1 MSGSSTARNVGVR
14 AAAEVVGKLASLV
27 LFAAVARKLGVES
40 LGVFVLAFSVVQIAF
55 VAIDLGLDRYLL
67 REVAKDRESLGR
79 WLGSILTAKL
89 ILAVPV
95 LGATVLIA
103 YLIDYSSQQ
112 ERAIAVVAIVLLLDS
127 AGRSAF
133 AALNAFERGDLL
145 SVALVVQRIG
155 AAAAGIAVLAAGHGV
170 VAVCAAYGVGTAA
183 GTSLAFFLLGRASGV
198 SPLSLRP
205 GGWRRAIGVSRVFAL
220 QDVFTQLLFRLDAVL
235 LSVIASTTA
244 VGIYGGAYRLL
255 EATFFITQ
263 AVSGAFSARFAYLS
277 RTSTPTVGF
286 VFERALKLSITAL
299 APVAL
304 VFAILPS
311 SVLDTLLGPDLV
323 DASQALRLLAPAVVL
338 MSVVKLAGSL
348 IASQRSPGV
357 LVWTTA
363 GAVALNVALNL
374 ILIPRYEAEGAALAM
389 LVTEAALVGPVVLIA
404 SRLTEGLDLPRVL
417 SAPVGAGLIAGA
429 SMVLLRDMPEVSI
442 PAGLIVYAGSYLAIE
457 RFACPEDLAA
467 LLRLVR
473 RGRNPISAGP
483 PG

>member
-183 GTSLAFFLLGRASGV
+183 GTSLAFFLLGRAAGV

-205 GGWRRAIGVSRVFAL
+205 GGWRRAPLGHEIGRASCRERV
-220 QDVFTQLLFRLDAVL
+220 
-235 LSVIASTTA
+235 
-244 VGIYGGAYRLL
+244 
-255 EATFFITQ
+255 
-263 AVSGAFSARFAYLS
+263 
-277 RTSTPTVGF
+277 
-286 VFERALKLSITAL
+286 
-299 APVAL
+299 
-304 VFAILPS
+304 
-311 SVLDTLLGPDLV
+311 
-323 DASQALRLLAPAVVL
+323 
-338 MSVVKLAGSL
+338 
-348 IASQRSPGV
+348 
-357 LVWTTA
+357 
-363 GAVALNVALNL
+363 
-374 ILIPRYEAEGAALAM
+374 
-389 LVTEAALVGPVVLIA
+389 
-404 SRLTEGLDLPRVL
+404 
-417 SAPVGAGLIAGA
+417 
-429 SMVLLRDMPEVSI
+429 
-442 PAGLIVYAGSYLAIE
+442 
-457 RFACPEDLAA
+457 
-467 LLRLVR
+467 
-473 RGRNPISAGP
+473 
-483 PG
+483 